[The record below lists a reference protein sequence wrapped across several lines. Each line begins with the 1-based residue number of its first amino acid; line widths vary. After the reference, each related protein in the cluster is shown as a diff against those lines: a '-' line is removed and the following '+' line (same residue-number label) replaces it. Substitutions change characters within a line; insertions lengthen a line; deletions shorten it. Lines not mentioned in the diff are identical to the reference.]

1 MTQAEMFL
9 QSLKN
14 PYVMAPITCQMSL
27 HNGEIT
33 EDECNFYKRR
43 TRDVGLVISGSAYV
57 SENGKGFEGELG
69 VHCDEMIFG
78 LKKLAQAMKSNG
90 AKAILQIFH
99 SGNRGNSIILRGQK
113 AKAPSPVAALP
124 FEKEVP
130 EELTTPEIL
139 QIIEDFKTATKR
151 AIAAG
156 FDGVEIHGANGFLLQ
171 QFFSPYFNLRQ
182 DDWGGTAEKRLHF
195 IKQVV
200 EGVFSV
206 VAKEK
211 PDFIVG
217 YRFSPEELLTPG
229 LRLADT
235 KLLLQTLKKFPF
247 SYLHISLKNY
257 QQTPQDNPGET
268 ILAAISEEVAGSIPL
283 IGCGNVWQL
292 SDLQK
297 VGKNCQL
304 VAVGQGLIFD
314 PDFFFKLTHNK
325 EKEIRQSLWLEEARR
340 LDISSGIWE
349 DLKHRC
355 PEKLRI

>member
-1 MTQAEMFL
+1 MTQAEIFL

-14 PYVMAPITCQMSL
+14 HYVMAPITCQMSL
-27 HNGEIT
+27 YNGEIT
-33 EDECNFYKRR
+33 EDECAFYKSRVK
-43 TRDVGLVISGSAYV
+43 DVGLVISGSAYV
-57 SENGKGFEGELG
+57 SEKGKGFEGELG

-78 LKKLAQAMKSNG
+78 LKKLAEAMKSGG

-99 SGNRGNSIILRGQK
+99 SGNRGNSKILRGQK

-124 FEKEVP
+124 LEKEVP
-130 EELTTPEIL
+130 EELTTLEIL
-139 QIIEDFKTATKR
+139 QIVEDFKAATKR
-151 AIAAG
+151 AIQAG

-171 QFFSPYFNLRQ
+171 QFFSPYFNLRK
-182 DDWGGTAEKRLHF
+182 DEWGGTPEKRLRF
-195 IKQVV
+195 IQQVV
-200 EGVFSV
+200 EGVFAV

-247 SYLHISLKNY
+247 SYLHVSLKNY
-257 QQTPQDNPGET
+257 RQTPQDNPRET
-268 ILAAISEEVAGSIPL
+268 ILATIAEEVAESIPL
-283 IGCGNVWQL
+283 IGCGHVWQL
-292 SDLQK
+292 SDLK
-297 VGKNCQL
+297 RIEKNCQL

-314 PDFFFKLTHNK
+314 PDFFFKITHHK

-340 LDISSGIWE
+340 LGISTGIWE

-355 PEKLRI
+355 PEKLRV